1 MGIVLWESKF
11 LSKFEKASR
20 ENKELYKAK
29 QCASQKLK
37 RELNLLSTMLKLFK
51 LFISIYCK
59 DYDEIK
65 QKIDSRKGG
74 SRD

>member
-1 MGIVLWESKF
+1 MCAT
-11 LSKFEKASR
+11 EK
-20 ENKELYKAK
+20 KELYKAK
-29 QCASQKLK
+29 QCVLK
-37 RELNLLSTMLKLFK
+37 IELNLLSTMLKLFK
-51 LFISIYCK
+51 LFISTYCK